1 MDLGAGEILLLA
13 GAGLLAGAV
22 NAAAGGGSLL
32 SFPGLPAVGYPA
44 LEANATNIVA
54 LVPGYVG
61 GWSAGRWSGS
71 ARRSRSR
78 SSCEHQRTTRVS

>member
-22 NAAAGGGSLL
+22 NAA
-32 SFPGLPAVGYPA
+32 
-44 LEANATNIVA
+44 
-54 LVPGYVG
+54 
-61 GWSAGRWSGS
+61 
-71 ARRSRSR
+71 RRSRSR